1 MLLLDESNEENTN
14 PSIDST
20 LSSSSALYYSFDN
33 LGKLKI
39 GGIKT
44 VTMKKVIPGVTLM
57 LTLFLNLLQAPHVEI
72 IKQIEM
78 DKHTTTKLEATNLF
92 MSLMQHL
99 VVYTP
104 PTNQKSMS
112 TTLLTTLARI
122 VILSYTKPPTITN
135 FYPFL
140 TIFGSLQTSYTWCD
154 SVHFFVPTTTHKSF
168 I

>member
-57 LTLFLNLLQAPHVEI
+57 LTLFLNLL
-72 IKQIEM
+72 
-78 DKHTTTKLEATNLF
+78 
-92 MSLMQHL
+92 
-99 VVYTP
+99 
-104 PTNQKSMS
+104 
-112 TTLLTTLARI
+112 
-122 VILSYTKPPTITN
+122 
-135 FYPFL
+135 
-140 TIFGSLQTSYTWCD
+140 
-154 SVHFFVPTTTHKSF
+154 
-168 I
+168 